1 MPVTKFNGEKI
12 PVSKMTL
19 DPFDREP
26 GTVASCSEAQGL
38 YYYFTNPEFIK
49 ALNIDT
55 SKLTKGWEDCSST
68 IKYTK
73 DPRATYYLYPKL
85 IKEGIR
91 ILKFSGDVDG
101 VVPITGTLFWLNK
114 LQNEISKILMLFRI
128 TNIRIMETMVH
139 SRRQSR

>member
-1 MPVTKFNGEKI
+1 MPVTKFNGERI

-49 ALNIDT
+49 ALNIDS

-114 LQNEISKILMLFRI
+114 L
-128 TNIRIMETMVH
+128 
-139 SRRQSR
+139 